1 MSRAA
6 AVRAR
11 AARGS
16 DPRSGLAPAATP
28 RARRRGALATACF
41 AAGLLAAA
49 TLITGCQV
57 EPASGEFDG
66 AGIAPGLRGQ
76 VTRFLEASAEAW
88 NGGDLEAFMAGFAR
102 APSTTYV
109 SGGELRVGWD
119 AIREHYA
126 PRFLPGA
133 ARDSLRF
140 EDARARPLGQR
151 HALVTARWVLERD
164 GTPVARGPFTLVLVR
179 VEGSWRILHDHTST
193 APAEPAEEPDAE
205 GDGPG

>member
-1 MSRAA
+1 MSRSAGL
-6 AVRAR
+6 RAR
-11 AARGS
+11 GARAS
-16 DPRSGLAPAATP
+16 DPRSGVARAATP
-28 RARRRGALATACF
+28 RGPGRGALATASL

-49 TLITGCQV
+49 ALIAGCQV

-66 AGIAPGLRGQ
+66 AGVAPGLRGQ
-76 VTRFLEASAEAW
+76 VTRFLEASADAW
-88 NGGDLEAFMAGFAR
+88 NGGDLEAFMATFAR
-102 APSTTYV
+102 SPSTTYV

-164 GTPVARGPFTLVLVR
+164 GSPVARGPFTLVLVR

-193 APAEPAEEPDAE
+193 APAEPAEEPDA
-205 GDGPG
+205 DGPG